1 MSGRN
6 THLLT
11 RWVTLEVKKNKK
23 SFFEKAAHLGGFR
36 SLTDFVVLT
45 VQERAHE
52 IMEKHNQ
59 IIASQRDR
67 NIFFDALLSP
77 EKPNKA
83 LRSAAEVFNATRNT
97 AK

>member
-1 MSGRN
+1 MN
-6 THLLT
+6 THKQKTARFDT
-11 RWVTLEVKKNKK
+11 RLSEEQK
-23 SFFEKAAHLGGFR
+23 SFFEKAAHLGGYR

-52 IMEKHNQ
+52 IMEKHNR
-59 IIASQRDR
+59 IIASQRDC

-83 LRSAAEVFNATRNT
+83 LRSAAEVYKASDH
-97 AK
+97 A